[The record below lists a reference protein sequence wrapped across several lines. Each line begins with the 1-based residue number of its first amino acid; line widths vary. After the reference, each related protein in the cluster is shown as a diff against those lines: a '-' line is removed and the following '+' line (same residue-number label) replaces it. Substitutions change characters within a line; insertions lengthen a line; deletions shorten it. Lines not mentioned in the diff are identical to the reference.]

1 MSPDDLHALEAVGT
15 ASSRDLERY
24 RAVRRR
30 TEALAA
36 PLSPEDQVAQSMPDA
51 SPTKWHRAHTTW
63 FFETFLLT
71 PYLGGY
77 RVFDPAFGYLFNS
90 YYESLG
96 PRQPRPARGLLTRP
110 SSAQVGAYRQHV
122 DAAMERL
129 LSGASSPVVRERLDL
144 GLAHEEQH
152 QELILMDILHLF
164 SQSPLYP
171 AYQSASQDRRHV
183 ADPERFLAFE
193 GGLAEIGAAESGF
206 AFDNERPRH
215 KVHLE
220 PYRLSDRLVTNGE
233 WLAFIEAGGYA
244 RSEFW
249 LSDGWVVVTQ
259 EGWDAPLYWRRE
271 DDGGWSVMTLNGRIP
286 VDPAEPVVHVS
297 YYEAAAYAAWAGRR
311 LPTEAEWEAAARAPG
326 AGGLRQLNGQVWQWT
341 SSAYAA
347 YPGFKP
353 GPGALGEYNGKFMVN
368 QMVLRGGCAATPP
381 GHARATYRNFFQ
393 PDKRWAFSGLRLADD
408 GPAGE
413 GEAVS
418 VDSGFLDDA
427 VAGLSA
433 KPKTLPS
440 KYFYDAEG
448 SRLFEA
454 ICDLPEYYLT
464 RTETALLRA
473 IAPEIAARIPDKA
486 ALVEFGSGASTK
498 TRIILDAAPQLSAYA
513 PIDISKSALD
523 EATAAIEA
531 DYPALKVAPLVDDFT
546 RALRLPEAVAGAVA
560 VGFFPGSTIGNFPPS
575 QAEDFL
581 RRAGELLGEGAMMV
595 VGADVAKGAEV
606 LIPAYDDAQGVTAAF
621 NLNVLTRI
629 NRELGANF
637 DLSAFSHRAVWNDA
651 ESRVEMHLVS
661 QHAQSVTVGGHI
673 FDFAAGETI
682 HTENSYKYRPEAFEA
697 IAARAGWTVSRRW
710 ESAAPAFGVYVLTR

>member
-1 MSPDDLHALEAVGT
+1 MSPDDLHATETVGA

-24 RAVRRR
+24 RSVRRR
-30 TEALAA
+30 TESLAA
-36 PLSPEDQVAQSMPDA
+36 PLSAEDQAAQSMPDA

-71 PYLGGY
+71 PYLAGY

-110 SSAQVGAYRQHV
+110 SSAEVAAYRQHV

-129 LSGASSPVVRERLDL
+129 LSGAPSDLIRERLDL

-164 SQSPLYP
+164 AQSPLDP
-171 AYQSASQDRRHV
+171 AYQTAAPHRWMP
-183 ADPERFLAFE
+183 AEPERFVAFD
-193 GGLAEIGAAESGF
+193 GGVAEIGAGQGNF
-206 AFDNERPRH
+206 VFDNERPRH
-215 KVHLE
+215 KVHLA
-220 PYRLSDRLVTNGE
+220 PYRLSDRLVTNGD
-233 WLAFIEAGGYA
+233 WLAFIEAGGYE
-244 RSEFW
+244 RPEFW
-249 LSDGWVVVTQ
+249 LSDGWTAVNE
-259 EGWDAPLYWRRE
+259 EGWTAPLYWRRE
-271 DDGGWSVMTLNGRIP
+271 DSGWSVMTLNGRLPI
-286 VDPAEPVVHVS
+286 DPAEPVVHVS

-326 AGGLRQLNGQVWQWT
+326 AGGLRQLQGHVWQWT

-353 GPGALGEYNGKFMVN
+353 GPGALGEYNGKFMIN
-368 QMVLRGGCAATPP
+368 QMVLRGGCSATPP
-381 GHARATYRNFFQ
+381 GHTRATYRNFFA
-393 PDKRWAFSGLRLADD
+393 PGKRWAFSGLRLADD
-408 GPAGE
+408 GALDDREPA
-413 GEAVS
+413 S
-418 VDSGFLDDA
+418 IDSAFLDD
-427 VAGLSA
+427 VVVGLSA

-473 IAPEIAARIPDKA
+473 IAPEIAARIPDGA

-531 DYPALKVAPLVDDFT
+531 DYPNLKVAPLVDDFT
-546 RALRLPEAVAGAVA
+546 RALRLPQAVAGAVA
-560 VGFFPGSTIGNFPPS
+560 VGFFPGSTIGNFPPE

-581 RRAGELLGEGAMMV
+581 RRAGELLGDGAMMV

-621 NLNVLTRI
+621 NLNVLARI
-629 NRELGANF
+629 NRELDGDF
-637 DLSAFSHRAVWNDA
+637 DLSAFAHRAVWNDQ
-651 ESRVEMHLVS
+651 ESRIEMHLVS
-661 QHAQSVTVGGHI
+661 QKAQVVTVGGRR

-697 IAARAGWTVSRRW
+697 IAGRAGWSVSRRW
-710 ESAAPAFGVYVLTR
+710 ESVTPAFGVYVLTR